1 MLTRFFTSPEK
12 PHSSVVIDVYKKH
25 CTGNPVADNV
35 LFGIKGC
42 EDCLQDAIAQAL
54 ATDERFAL
62 FLKGAYEKAA
72 KLFEHGTNEGTT
84 PGNQ

>member
-12 PHSSVVIDVYKKH
+12 PHSSIVIDVYKKH
-25 CTGNPVADNV
+25 CAGNPVADTV

-42 EDCLQDAIAQAL
+42 EDCLQNAIAQAL

-72 KLFEHGTNEGTT
+72 KLFEHGANNET
-84 PGNQ
+84 PAGDY